1 MADDEET
8 CLAELAV
15 PSTWA
20 RFKTLPV
27 TASRCPTDAPYQ
39 DDESHFKA
47 CEDSE
52 CVRCRFEAGFRG
64 ELRKGTWQLGKA
76 CEAMSWESKFS
87 FKHPLVGEKT
97 WFAVKPYHWSQHWGL
112 GCWVCCHFGGAWSST
127 FARLEVCTLSTIQ
140 ASSFKKHQESDN
152 HKAALKR
159 MQAALGEKAEGEGQ
173 FTGVGEMVPRLE
185 KFHLAGTLVGR
196 HDTFSDF
203 EAYVKS
209 LALTSILPQEGGD
222 MSRKTCCKMLFA
234 MAHPLKE
241 QDMAVMRKESRPR

>member
-1 MADDEET
+1 MLNKHEHANLAKSPET
-8 CLAELAV
+8 SATA
-15 PSTWA
+15 
-20 RFKTLPV
+20 TLNLNLLLYPL
-27 TASRCPTDAPYQ
+27 PT
-39 DDESHFKA
+39 
-47 CEDSE
+47 
-52 CVRCRFEAGFRG
+52 
-64 ELRKGTWQLGKA
+64 
-76 CEAMSWESKFS
+76 
-87 FKHPLVGEKT
+87 
-97 WFAVKPYHWSQHWGL
+97 
-112 GCWVCCHFGGAWSST
+112 SST
-127 FARLEVCTLSTIQ
+127 NSNI
-140 ASSFKKHQESDN
+140 SSPFCCC
-152 HKAALKR
+152 KR

-209 LALTSILPQEGGD
+209 LALTSIRD